1 MFGQIGYLFEL
12 ILTYPILNALM
23 VLDHLFGDF
32 GLAVVVLTLIIKLIL
47 FPLTLQQLKST
58 KATQALQPEL
68 QKIRQK
74 YKDDQQAQALALQA
88 LYKEY
93 GVNPM
98 AGCLPLLI
106 QMPVLYGLYFALRTG
121 LGAKNL
127 AELQTN
133 LYPFVRP
140 LVTVMPNIT
149 FTWFSWLQVLNPILH
164 VHWTW
169 TFQLSQADPTH
180 ILPILAGI
188 ATFLSLRM
196 AQPKQVPTTDGK
208 PAAADPTQQSMKM
221 MQYIMPFFT
230 MFIGWNVPSGLALY
244 WTVSSIFQAVQQYF
258 VTGWGSLLTVPNLK
272 KEVKPASS
280 VSSTTASSAPK
291 KSSVVEGSVSEVSQE
306 SKTATASTSTSTQT
320 KPVSAAAGASTGSLG
335 SDDSSNN
342 GSQYNRR
349 QRSSASARRRS
360 SSRTR
365 R

>member
-1 MFGQIGYLFEL
+1 
-12 ILTYPILNALM
+12 
-23 VLDHLFGDF
+23 
-32 GLAVVVLTLIIKLIL
+32 
-47 FPLTLQQLKST
+47 
-58 KATQALQPEL
+58 LQPEL

-121 LGAKNL
+121 LSAANL
-127 AELQTN
+127 HDLQAN

-140 LVTVMPNIT
+140 MVTVMPNVT
-149 FTWFSWLQVLNPILH
+149 FTWFSWLQALNPILH

-169 TFQLSQADPTH
+169 AFQLSQADPTH

-196 AQPKQVPTTDGK
+196 AQPKQAPVTDGK
-208 PAAADPTQQSMKM
+208 PAASDPTQQSMKM

-230 MFIGWNVPSGLALY
+230 MFIAWSVPSGLGLY

-258 VTGWGSLLTVPNLK
+258 VTGWGSLLTVPSLK
-272 KEVKPASS
+272 KEVKPTSS
-280 VSSTTASSAPK
+280 VSSTTTSNAPK
-291 KSSVVEGSVSEVSQE
+291 KSSVVEGSVSAVSQE
-306 SKTATASTSTSTQT
+306 SKPATASTSTSTSTQV
-320 KPVSAAAGASTGSLG
+320 KPVSAAAAASTGSLG
-335 SDDSSNN
+335 SDDSSNNN

>member
-1 MFGQIGYLFEL
+1 VLGQIGYLFEL

-32 GLAVVVLTLIIKLIL
+32 GLAIVVLTLIIKLIL
-47 FPLTLQQLKST
+47 FTLTLQQLKST

-74 YKDDQQAQALALQA
+74 YKDDQQAQAQALQA

-106 QMPVLYGLYFALRTG
+106 QMPVIYGLYFALKTG
-121 LGAKNL
+121 LDAKNL
-127 AELQTN
+127 HDLQAN
-133 LYPFVRP
+133 LYPFVRS
-140 LVTVMPNIT
+140 LVTVMPNVT
-149 FTWFSWLQVLNPILH
+149 FTWFSWLHVLNPILH
-164 VHWTW
+164 VNWSW

-180 ILPILAGI
+180 ILPVLAGI

-196 AQPKQVPTTDGK
+196 AQPKQAPTTDSK
-208 PAAADPTQQSMKM
+208 PVATDPTQQSMKM

-230 MFIGWNVPSGLALY
+230 MFIAWNFPSGLALY
-244 WTVSSIFQAVQQYF
+244 WTISSIFQAVQQYF
-258 VTGWGSLLTVPNLK
+258 VTGWGSLLTVPSLK

-280 VSSTTASSAPK
+280 VRSTTTSSTPK
-291 KSSVVEGSVSEVSQE
+291 KSSVVEGSVREVSPE
-306 SKTATASTSTSTQT
+306 SKTATTGASTSTQV
-320 KPVSAAAGASTGSLG
+320 KPVSAAAGASTGSL
-335 SDDSSNN
+335 SSNDSSN

>member
-1 MFGQIGYLFEL
+1 M
-12 ILTYPILNALM
+12 
-23 VLDHLFGDF
+23 
-32 GLAVVVLTLIIKLIL
+32 
-47 FPLTLQQLKST
+47 
-58 KATQALQPEL
+58 
-68 QKIRQK
+68 
-74 YKDDQQAQALALQA
+74 
-88 LYKEY
+88 
-93 GVNPM
+93 
-98 AGCLPLLI
+98 
-106 QMPVLYGLYFALRTG
+106 
-121 LGAKNL
+121 
-127 AELQTN
+127 
-133 LYPFVRP
+133 
-140 LVTVMPNIT
+140 VTVMPNIT
-149 FTWFSWLQVLNPILH
+149 FTWFSWLQALNPILH
-164 VHWTW
+164 VNWSW

-208 PAAADPTQQSMKM
+208 PAATDPTQQSMKM

-258 VTGWGSLLTVPNLK
+258 VTGWGSLLTVPSLK

-280 VSSTTASSAPK
+280 VSSTTTSSAPK
-291 KSSVVEGSVSEVSQE
+291 KSTVVEGSVREVSQE
-306 SKTATASTSTSTQT
+306 SKMATASTSTSTQV
-320 KPVSAAAGASTGSLG
+320 KPVSAAAGASTGSLS